1 MDFKENSMRKGWSF
15 ILILALG
22 FAGLHADVR
31 SGKMFYMKH
40 MKTKVKMDGA
50 SFAKLH
56 TSDEWQRLFAD
67 DARGFVEEFSK
78 RYPKYTRF
86 FHSRRFL
93 KKAPDL
99 ADFAIRYA
107 SDTGRTPTCGGDE
120 PRTVPAILNPAGQS
134 TASPF

>member
-1 MDFKENSMRKGWSF
+1 MYRRWSV
-15 ILILALG
+15 ILLLVWLS
-22 FAGLHADVR
+22 AGLHADVHR
-31 SGKMFYMKH
+31 GKMFYMKH

-56 TSDEWQRLFAD
+56 TSGEWRQLFAD
-67 DARGFVEEFSK
+67 DARGFVAEFSK

-120 PRTVPAILNPAGQS
+120 PETVPAILNPAGQS